1 MSSQAKACMHVQC
14 SVTPPRVARGAFFPP
29 LCSLMV
35 RIRCTVVAVFND
47 VCVCVCVCVCVVTA
61 ARLQG
66 LKVKLIGEM

>member
-47 VCVCVCVCVCVVTA
+47 VCVCVCVCLCRDCSSLA
-61 ARLQG
+61 GIESQAHR
-66 LKVKLIGEM
+66 